1 MSLSGQEKAMPVA
14 AARRRAY
21 VKRIWL
27 TAFWHCDMIRLFFRF
42 IALLSLAGAVVAAV
56 VDSSRSI
63 AASALS
69 LTSFGEVWGG
79 FAPDSL
85 STLQE
90 IGPQYL
96 GVSAWGFLSDF
107 VLAMPAVAILMAF
120 ALLFYALGY
129 KRQSRYGRFASN

>member
-1 MSLSGQEKAMPVA
+1 
-14 AARRRAY
+14 
-21 VKRIWL
+21 
-27 TAFWHCDMIRLFFRF
+27 MIRLFFRF

-69 LTSFGEVWGG
+69 LTSFGEVWSG

-85 STLQE
+85 GRMQE

-96 GVSAWGFLSDF
+96 GASVWSAISNFI
-107 VLAMPAVAILMAF
+107 LAMPTVAILMFF
-120 ALLFYALGY
+120 AILFYAIGY

>member
-1 MSLSGQEKAMPVA
+1 
-14 AARRRAY
+14 
-21 VKRIWL
+21 
-27 TAFWHCDMIRLFFRF
+27 MIRLFFRF

-63 AASALS
+63 AASTLS
-69 LTSFGEVWGG
+69 LTSFGEVWSG

-85 STLQE
+85 GKLHE
-90 IGPQYL
+90 LGPQYL
-96 GVSAWGFLSDF
+96 GASTWSFVSDF

-120 ALLFYALGY
+120 AILFYAIGY

>member
-1 MSLSGQEKAMPVA
+1 
-14 AARRRAY
+14 
-21 VKRIWL
+21 
-27 TAFWHCDMIRLFFRF
+27 MIRFFFRF

-85 STLQE
+85 GKMQE
-90 IGPQYL
+90 LGPQYL
-96 GVSAWGFLSDF
+96 GVSFWSAVSNFI
-107 VLAMPAVAILMAF
+107 LAVPAVAILMVLAV
-120 ALLFYALGY
+120 LFYAAGY
-129 KRQSRYGRFASN
+129 KRKSRYGRFASD

>member
-1 MSLSGQEKAMPVA
+1 
-14 AARRRAY
+14 
-21 VKRIWL
+21 
-27 TAFWHCDMIRLFFRF
+27 MIRLFFRF

-69 LTSFGEVWGG
+69 LTSFGEVWSG

-85 STLQE
+85 GKMQE
-90 IGPQYL
+90 FGPQYL
-96 GVSAWGFLSDF
+96 GAAFWSAISNFI
-107 VLAMPAVAILMAF
+107 LAMPTVAILMVF
-120 ALLFYALGY
+120 AIVFYAIGY

>member
-1 MSLSGQEKAMPVA
+1 
-14 AARRRAY
+14 
-21 VKRIWL
+21 
-27 TAFWHCDMIRLFFRF
+27 MIRLFFRF

-69 LTSFGEVWGG
+69 LTSFGEVWSG

-85 STLQE
+85 GKMQE
-90 IGPQYL
+90 LGPQYL
-96 GVSAWGFLSDF
+96 GASVWSAISNFI
-107 VLAMPAVAILMAF
+107 LAMPSVAILMVLAI
-120 ALLFYALGY
+120 LFYAIGY